1 MFADNVWR
9 HIWQV
14 DETYVCLDKEKM
26 AQSLSQCQE
35 EVHLGQQQIAVAEQD
50 FAKVVLFQ

>member
-1 MFADNVWR
+1 
-9 HIWQV
+9 
-14 DETYVCLDKEKM
+14 M

-35 EVHLGQQQIAVAEQD
+35 EVHFGLQQIAVVHQEIGAVAEQD